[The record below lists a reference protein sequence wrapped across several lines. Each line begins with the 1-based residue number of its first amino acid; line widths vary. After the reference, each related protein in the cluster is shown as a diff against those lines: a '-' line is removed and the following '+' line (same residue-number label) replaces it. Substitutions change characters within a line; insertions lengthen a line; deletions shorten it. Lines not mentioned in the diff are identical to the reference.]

1 MPTMQ
6 ETAYPRL
13 KTSVTPQDLAAVYTP
28 APEELALADRLTK
41 GTSSKLGFL
50 VTLKTFQRLGYFVY
64 LADVPSS
71 IIAHIAQA
79 AVLAY
84 TTGDLAGYDQSGT
97 RKRHIQNIREYL
109 QVQVYSAAARSLIV
123 QAIGDAARTKEHL
136 ADLINVA
143 IAELIRHR
151 YELPGFTT
159 LLKAAQRVRAAVYR
173 TFYRQIYAA
182 LDAEARMRID
192 ALFGVDPTT
201 QRSPWHA
208 LKQDAGNPTLTHL
221 KELATRLAWLQTH
234 NGAAHVL
241 AGLPVAK
248 VAHFAAEAAT
258 LDAARMAALEPQ
270 KRYALAVALVAR
282 QTTRTL
288 DDIAEMLI
296 KRMSTLHKG
305 AKEALLLYQTS
316 HMDRTD
322 ALVLT
327 LRDLVVAYQ
336 AEGSMDQRFAAM
348 QAVLEPQS
356 AEVLQH
362 CDAYLAH
369 AGNNYVPFLW
379 RFYRSHRATL
389 FRILKL
395 ITLRSTS
402 QDQSVAQAIQF
413 LLDHEHSTG
422 DWLTVIREE
431 VLPRRI
437 VKTPLLSLSWVP
449 DAWWRLL
456 THQHHRHPFPERV
469 NRRHFEVCV
478 FSQIL
483 SELKS
488 GDLAIVG
495 SEQYADPTA
504 QQISWEEYAAQ
515 VADYGREVEL
525 PVDGTA
531 FVAHVQ
537 SWLTTVA
544 RTTDHAFPTNQHVYL
559 EHGRPV
565 IRRPEKKQ
573 SPAGL
578 ATLERLIDERLEPMS
593 ILDVLS
599 DTATWLDWTR
609 FFGPIS
615 GHDAKIDNPV
625 ERYLITAFCY
635 GCALGPAQTARACS
649 GFDRR
654 QLAWLNQRHITLDN
668 LDQAIQ
674 CVIAAYH
681 RCSLPKL
688 WGSAKRAAADGTKWE
703 VYEHNL
709 LSEQHIRY
717 GGYGGIGYY
726 HVADTYIALF
736 SHFIPCG
743 AWEGSFI
750 LDIFQHL
757 DAEHRP
763 DVIHGDSQSQSEPIF
778 GLAYLLG
785 VTLMPRIRHW
795 QDLKFY
801 RPQARVTYDHIDD
814 LFTDTI
820 NWDLIATHL
829 PDMLRLAMSIK
840 AGRVTP
846 STILRRL
853 GTYSRKNRL
862 CQAFRE
868 LGRAIRT
875 GFLLQY
881 LADAELRSTI
891 QAATNKN
898 ESFNH
903 FTKWVAFGSGGVI
916 TENDREEQRKLI
928 KYNHLI
934 ANVLILHTTV
944 TLSRLLRTLIR
955 EGNAIGVESV
965 AALSPYLTKHID
977 RFGRYTL
984 DLTRQPPEP
993 EYDAPVMP
1001 VTA

>member
-1 MPTMQ
+1 MPTMHD
-6 ETAYPRL
+6 TAYPRL
-13 KTSVTPQDLAAVYTP
+13 KTTVTANELATVYTP
-28 APEELALADRLTK
+28 SDDELALADRLTK
-41 GTSSKLGFL
+41 GDLAKLGFL

-64 LADVPSS
+64 LSHIPGS
-71 IIAHIAQA
+71 IIAHVAHIAALTYQP
-79 AVLAY
+79 
-84 TTGDLAGYDQSGT
+84 GDLLSYDRSGS

-109 QVQVYSAAARSLIV
+109 QVQAYSPAARSLII
-123 QAIGDAARTKEHL
+123 QGIADAARTKEHL

-159 LLKAAQRVRAAVYR
+159 LVKAAQRVRAAVHR
-173 TFYRQIYAA
+173 AFYRQIADA
-182 LDAEARMRID
+182 LDSAARARLD
-192 ALFGVDPTT
+192 TLFVVGPTT
-201 QRSPWHA
+201 QRSPWHT

-221 KELATRLAWLQTH
+221 KDLAARLAWLQTQ
-234 NGAAHVL
+234 NGAGSVL

-258 LDAARMAALEPQ
+258 LDAARMVALEPQ
-270 KRYALAVALVAR
+270 KRYTLAVALVAR

-288 DDIAEMLI
+288 DDIADMLI
-296 KRMSTLHKG
+296 KRMAALHKH
-305 AKEALLLYQTS
+305 AKEALLTYQTT

-322 ALVLT
+322 ALILT
-327 LRDLVVAYQ
+327 LRDLVVAYE
-336 AEGSMDQRFAAM
+336 ADGAPEQRFAAM
-348 QAVLEPQS
+348 HAVLEPQS
-356 AEVLQH
+356 AQVLQD

-369 AGNNYVPFLW
+369 AGNNYFPFLW
-379 RFYRSHRATL
+379 RFYRSHRAIL

-402 QDQSVAQAIQF
+402 QDTSVEQAIQF

-431 VLPRRI
+431 ILPRRI

-449 DAWWRLL
+449 EAWWRLL
-456 THQHHRHPFPERV
+456 TNQHHRHPFPERV

-483 SELKS
+483 WELKS

-495 SEQYADPTA
+495 SEQYADPNA
-504 QQISWEEYAAQ
+504 QLLPWEAYAAQ
-515 VADYGREVEL
+515 ITDYGREVEL
-525 PVDGTA
+525 PVDGEA

-537 SWLTTVA
+537 RWLTTIA
-544 RTTDHAFPTNQHVYL
+544 RTTDQALPTNQQVYL

-573 SPAGL
+573 APPGL
-578 ATLERLIDERLEPMS
+578 ATLERLLDERLEPIS

-599 DTATWLDWTR
+599 DTARWLEWTR

-615 GHDAKIDNPV
+615 GHDAKIDSPI

-654 QLAWLNQRHITLDN
+654 QLAWLNQRHVTLDN
-668 LDQAIQ
+668 LDQAIA

-681 RCSLPKL
+681 RCALPKL
-688 WGSAKRAAADGTKWE
+688 WGSAKRAAADGTKWD

-750 LDIFQHL
+750 LDIFQQL

-763 DVIHGDSQSQSEPIF
+763 DIIHGDTQSQSEPIF

-785 VTLMPRIRHW
+785 VTLMPRIRNW
-795 QDLKFY
+795 QELKFY
-801 RPQARVTYDHIDD
+801 RPQARVAYDHLDA
-814 LFTDTI
+814 LFSAPI
-820 NWDLIATHL
+820 NWELIATHL
-829 PDMLRLAMSIK
+829 PDMFRLAMSIK

-881 LADAELRSTI
+881 LGDAELRSTI
-891 QAATNKN
+891 HAATNKS

-916 TENDREEQRKLI
+916 TENDRAEQRKLI
-928 KYNHLI
+928 TYNHLI
-934 ANVLILHTTV
+934 ANTLILHTTV
-944 TLSRLLRTLIR
+944 TLSRVLRELIR
-955 EGNAIGVESV
+955 EGHPIDVESV
-965 AALSPYLTKHID
+965 GALSPYLTKHID

-984 DLTRQPPEP
+984 DLTRQPPPPDYEV
-993 EYDAPVMP
+993 PV
-1001 VTA
+1001 VTPSA